1 MTLLSKIRMYFK
13 RDPIPYHVNYP
24 PPMPYRVFSKI
35 IDNLNLKTAHIKN
48 TEFVVVEYDERFR
61 RNQFLVRYSG
71 MRFYVVFNYSYG
83 NWIDCY
89 LIDTYKPERTTQF
102 SVFNE
107 DIVNVLEER
116 MLDFCK
122 VKTKW
127 EY

>member
-13 RDPIPYHVNYP
+13 RNHTPYHVNYP
-24 PPMPYRVFSKI
+24 PPMPYSVFGKI
-35 IDNLNLKTAHIKN
+35 IDNLNFKTAHIKN
-48 TEFVVVEYDERFR
+48 TEFVVVEYDEWFR
-61 RNQFLVRYSG
+61 RNQFLVRYNG

-89 LIDTYKPERTTQF
+89 LIDTHKPERTTQF
-102 SVFNE
+102 PVFNE
-107 DIVNVLEER
+107 DIVNVLEKM

-127 EY
+127 TY